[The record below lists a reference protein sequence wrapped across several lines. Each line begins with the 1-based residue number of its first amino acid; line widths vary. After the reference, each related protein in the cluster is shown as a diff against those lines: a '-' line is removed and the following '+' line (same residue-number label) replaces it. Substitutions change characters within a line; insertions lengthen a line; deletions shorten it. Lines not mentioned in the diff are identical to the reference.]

1 MCAMADWAVYPAGA
15 QPSKQTLALAEQME
29 RDGGRAL
36 AIYQDPVGEHWHI
49 FGLLPMAKVEATPYQ
64 RDLSPAHVKR
74 LHECMKKLD
83 RFVDPIV
90 VMSPR
95 PGLYW
100 TPNGNHR
107 RAVLEKLKAKIVPAI
122 LVPEPEVAFQILAL
136 NTEKAHNL
144 KEKSLEVIRMYRG
157 LMEEASDS
165 GEEDYAFQF
174 ESAYFI
180 TLGLLYEGNKRF
192 AGGAFSPMLR
202 RVDKF
207 LKGAFPRTYKE
218 REARAGLVQE
228 ADEALSQV
236 VAKLKKRGINHP
248 YVKNFVLSR
257 TTPLTRQ
264 RKTLP
269 SFDQTFKKLRENLH
283 DFDASKVRYEDVQ
296 RAAVVAPPPAG

>member
-1 MCAMADWAVYPAGA
+1 MGDWTIYPEDAE
-15 QPSKQTLALAEQME
+15 PSKTALALAEQVE
-29 RDGGRAL
+29 KDGGRAL
-36 AIYQDPVGEHWHI
+36 AIYQDPVGQHWHI
-49 FGLLPMAKVEATPYQ
+49 FCLLPMAKVEATPYQ
-64 RDLSPAHVKR
+64 RDLSPTHVKR
-74 LHECMKKLD
+74 LQECMKKID

-90 VMSPR
+90 VMSPK

-107 RAVLEKLKAKIVPAI
+107 RAVLEKLKAKMIPAI

-157 LMEEASDS
+157 LMKEEPDA

-174 ESAYFI
+174 ELPHFI
-180 TLGLLYEGNKRF
+180 TLGLLYEENKRF
-192 AGGAFSPMLR
+192 AGGAFAPMLR

-207 LKGAFPRTYKE
+207 LKGGFPASYRE
-218 REARAGLVQE
+218 RESRAQLVRE
-228 ADEALSQV
+228 ADEALGTV

-248 YVKNFVLSR
+248 YVKNFVLAR
-257 TTPLTRQ
+257 ATPLTRQ

-269 SFDQTFKKLRENLH
+269 SFAQTFKKLAENLET
-283 DFDASKVRYEDVQ
+283 FDPSKVRYEDIQ
-296 RAAVVAPPPAG
+296 RAAAVAPLPAG